1 MTAVA
6 DAGRRLRSLPLLLRG
21 AVGAQM
27 SSDVAKDVVEGEKV
41 GVGGGRPQEEAAPPS
56 PPVMEEPPEK
66 PMPGDC
72 CGSGCVRCVWDAYYD
87 ELEEYNNRRKKV
99 LEGSDKK

>member
-1 MTAVA
+1 M
-6 DAGRRLRSLPLLLRG
+6 
-21 AVGAQM
+21 GAQM

-41 GVGGGRPQEEAAPPS
+41 GVGGGRQEEEAAPPS

-66 PMPGDC
+66 PIPGDC